1 MEFENDDRCFVC
13 GSRNPQGLRL
23 RFELVGVDEIRTVF
37 TPAKRFQGFKG
48 VVHGGILATVLDEVM
63 VNAVWLRG
71 RAAVT
76 GKLEVRLKQPA
87 RVGETL
93 EVRGRIL
100 KESGRTIEAESQV
113 LRRDGTVIAE
123 GRGVLVK
130 V

>member
-13 GSRNPQGLRL
+13 GSRNAQGLRL
-23 RFELVGVDEIRTVF
+23 RFELVGVGEIRTVF